1 MTGRPDPPGRAQRW
15 SRALLAA
22 YLLAGAWLT
31 LRPSPMGRVSRPV
44 IRAVHDLSGLSWQV
58 SGRLAERGGNVLL
71 FVPLGLLLCWALPR
85 LRRRTVWSLCVAASV
100 GIEVTQYLFL
110 PARYPSLVDIAT
122 NSTGAA
128 VGVGLH
134 WLLTRRRTTPTD

>member
-1 MTGRPDPPGRAQRW
+1 MTGRPEAPPGRAQRW
-15 SRALLAA
+15 SCVLLGA

-44 IRAVHDLSGLSWQV
+44 IRAVHDLSGLSWSV
-58 SGRLAERGGNVLL
+58 VFPLVERGSNVLL
-71 FVPLGLLLCWALPR
+71 FVPLALLLCWALPR
-85 LRRRTVWSLCVAASV
+85 LRRRTIWALCAAASV

-110 PARYPSLVDIAT
+110 PARYPSLVDVAT

-128 VGVGLH
+128 IGVGLH
-134 WLLTRRRTTPTD
+134 WLLTRRR